1 MFSKKGKLYFKAVI
15 AAALL
20 ITLASAIY
28 TLAANPS
35 ASTSNTRSITANA
48 PIAHEKGDAA

>member
-1 MFSKKGKLYFKAVI
+1 MI

-20 ITLASAIY
+20 ITLASALY

-48 PIAHEKGDAA
+48 PITHKKGDAA